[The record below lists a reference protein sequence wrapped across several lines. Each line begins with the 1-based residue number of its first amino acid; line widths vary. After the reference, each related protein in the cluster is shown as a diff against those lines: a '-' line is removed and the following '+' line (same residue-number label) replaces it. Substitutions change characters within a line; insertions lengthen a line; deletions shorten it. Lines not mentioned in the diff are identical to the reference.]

1 MTPPTSDAGTAAGNT
16 PMEWLRLYDRWRI
29 LPLMV
34 VLAGLAVMVALAYM
48 TETQLERYPI
58 VTVDAVAVDP
68 AELLRG
74 SYVDLAVDLPTQS
87 QSGETERQVVRFFAA
102 EDDART
108 IEGAL
113 RRQKVKLEARLDP
126 DNRLHPL
133 AVITPDGRRF
143 DTR

>member
-1 MTPPTSDAGTAAGNT
+1 MTPATPDVGTAAGNT
-16 PMEWLRLYDRWRI
+16 PVAWLRLYDRWRI

-34 VLAGLAVMVALAYM
+34 VLAGLAVMVALAYL
-48 TETQLERYPI
+48 TEARWEDYPI
-58 VTVDAVAVDP
+58 VTLDAVAVDP

-74 SYVDLAVDLPTQS
+74 AYVDLAVELPTQS
-87 QSGETERQVVRFFAA
+87 GDTERQVVRFFAA
-102 EDDART
+102 EEDART

-113 RRQKVKLEARLDP
+113 SRQEVKLEARLSP
-126 DNRLHPL
+126 NNELRPL

>member
-1 MTPPTSDAGTAAGNT
+1 MTPATPDAGTAAGNT
-16 PMEWLRLYDRWRI
+16 PVEWLRLYDRWRI

-34 VLAGLAVMVALAYM
+34 VIAGLAVMVALAYL
-48 TETQLERYPI
+48 TEARWEDYPI
-58 VTVDAVAVDP
+58 VTLDAVAVDP

-74 SYVDLAVDLPTQS
+74 SYVDLAVELPTE
-87 QSGETERQVVRFFAA
+87 SGETERQVVRFFAA
-102 EDDART
+102 EEDART

-113 RRQKVKLEARLDP
+113 RRQEVKLEARLSP
-126 DNRLHPL
+126 NNELRPL